1 MKKMIAFFVVIFLV
15 LTFNCWAQFSGQLS
29 TAKTVKEG
37 GLLGGG
43 YFGVYEDA
51 FSIFGQMRYGFMADF
66 DGGIKL
72 GLLNLDP
79 GGGFG
84 ESKTGI
90 ILAGDAKY
98 QLLKREAKDPVDCSF
113 GLGME
118 YLSISDYSI
127 FSFGGNLIGSYD
139 FVLESKKVI
148 TPYGRLNLRAQ
159 RAEVTIAGLEG
170 DTDFKVAFCLGTEIQ
185 LTPEL
190 SMIAELQIDDNVG
203 IIGGVSYNIF

>member
-1 MKKMIAFFVVIFLV
+1 MKKMIAFSVVIFLV

-29 TAKTVKEG
+29 TAKTTKEG

-51 FSIFGQMRYGFMADF
+51 FSIFGQMRYGFLQDF
-66 DGGIKL
+66 DGGFKL
-72 GLLNLDP
+72 GLLNSDP
-79 GGGFG
+79 GFG

-90 ILAGDAKY
+90 ILGGDAKY
-98 QLLKREAKDPVDCSF
+98 QLLKREAKDPVDFAF

-118 YLSISDYSI
+118 YLSVSDYSV

-148 TPYGRLNLRAQ
+148 TPYGRLNLRGQ
-159 RAEVTIAGLEG
+159 RVDVTIAGFEG

-190 SMIAELQIDDNVG
+190 NMIAELQIDDNVG
-203 IIGGVSYNIF
+203 VIGGFSYNIF